1 MAKISA
7 QETTPGQALST
18 VALMLSTMSIPWIPS
33 FGGPLSSLSM
43 TPGTSTNRI
52 DPSHPYTKPENYLK
66 GRSYHMLQIYLLD
79 MC

>member
-18 VALMLSTMSIPWIPS
+18 AALMLSTMSIPWIPP
-33 FGGPLSSLSM
+33 FGGPLSSLSI

-52 DPSHPYTKPENYLK
+52 DPSHPYTKPKKIL
-66 GRSYHMLQIYLLD
+66 RVDSSIMLQNIY
-79 MC
+79 